1 MKETLEMLV
10 EKGIG
15 KHERQLASVI
25 KNGKLA
31 NKKQVE
37 AVERSLA
44 QLFETFEIEK
54 GTGKSAIVRI
64 GTELDEIAE
73 RDNKS
78 GAQLKRKYSNLNERH
93 LYDKEYAQLIR
104 DFFERER
111 LHQSFYDAW
120 YKGID
125 SAKSFKK
132 YMDSRD
138 YNAES
143 NSAYVYRFKSG
154 GDIKYVGITNN
165 IGARMLQHFTSGHL
179 DKELYDS
186 VEKVEYIEVESEA
199 VMNLLEVYLI
209 NKWKPEW
216 NTMRKYDGELSFD
229 CIDNLIKEELWRE
242 YSYEE

>member
-1 MKETLEMLV
+1 MTVFEAINYAIENGIEQAQKQLEYWKKYQRLAKNNAKSLETSLLQLHETV
-10 EKGIG
+10 EFNGYG
-15 KHERQLASVI
+15 KRGKVI
-25 KNGKLA
+25 LGVKHSKVQ
-31 NKKQVE
+31 K
-37 AVERSLA
+37 
-44 QLFETFEIEK
+44 
-54 GTGKSAIVRI
+54 
-64 GTELDEIAE
+64 

-104 DFFERER
+104 NFFERER

-154 GDIKYVGITNN
+154 GDIKYVGITNS
-165 IGARMLQHFTSGHL
+165 IGARMLQHFTNGHL
-179 DKELYDS
+179 DKEMYDN
-186 VEKVEYIEVESEA
+186 VEKIEYIEVDSEA

-216 NTMRKYDGELSFD
+216 NTMRKYDGELSFG
-229 CIDNLIKEELWRE
+229 CIDDLIKEELWRE